1 MLISL
6 AYNNINW
13 MSVSIKRNLILISY
27 FELKWF
33 HLSIDILIQINCTF
47 IIIICNYVDHTI
59 QCGILS
65 VSQCPLL
72 ITITIDLK
80 VFLLSILFSYHHH
93 HRLALPFIF
102 LKKIS
107 FIMFRQNL
115 YILHIL
121 SHVTTKV
128 LIRQKLCYH
137 FWNVINLRFNWLLI
151 NRLICPNEY

>member
-1 MLISL
+1 MLIN
-6 AYNNINW
+6 YNKINW
-13 MSVSIKRNLILISY
+13 MSVSIERNLILISY

-33 HLSIDILIQINCTF
+33 DLSIDILIIINCTF

-59 QCGILS
+59 QCGTLS

-80 VFLLSILFSYHHH
+80 VFLLSILFSYHHRH
-93 HRLALPFIF
+93 HHQLGLPFIF

-115 YILHIL
+115 YVLHIL

-128 LIRQKLCYH
+128 LIHQKL
-137 FWNVINLRFNWLLI
+137 FIIFQMWLT
-151 NRLICPNEY
+151 